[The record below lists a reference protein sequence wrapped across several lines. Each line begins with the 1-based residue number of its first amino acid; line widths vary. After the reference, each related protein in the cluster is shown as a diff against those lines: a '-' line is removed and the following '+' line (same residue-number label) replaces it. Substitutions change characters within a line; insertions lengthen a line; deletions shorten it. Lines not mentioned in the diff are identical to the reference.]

1 MELIISKEEINIEE
15 MTRNLEEFKNRKTI
29 ADQADSEKEEAKNK
43 LLESAGKDPENVMLS
58 WLQYQCHDET
68 EVIKD
73 ISQNLKIN
81 FTEAKDYIS
90 KMPDE
95 LLIEGKTIPD
105 VVKDLRLMRR
115 KLKGNSRDKM
125 SSTINH
131 LIKAYTEHLDNSLD
145 SIYWLRPFKKSV
157 RMLTPNIKMMK
168 KFYHIKDGETRQA
181 IIENLIKMWEANLEK
196 SELDYWE
203 DYNSAVIKFKTSK

>member
-1 MELIISKEEINIEE
+1 MELIISKEEINTEE
-15 MTRNLEEFKNRKTI
+15 LRRNLEEYENKKNV
-29 ADQADSEKEEAKNK
+29 AEQATNEKDEAEDK
-43 LLESAGKDPENVMLS
+43 LLESAGKNPDDITLS

-73 ISQNLKIN
+73 ISQKLKIN
-81 FTEAKDYIS
+81 FTEARDYIS

-105 VVKDLRLMRR
+105 VVKDLRHMRR
-115 KLKGNSRDKM
+115 KLKGSSRDKM

-157 RMLTPNIKMMK
+157 RMLTPDIKMMK
-168 KFYHIKDGETRQA
+168 KFHHIKDGETRQT
-181 IIENLIKMWEANLEK
+181 III
-196 SELDYWE
+196 S
-203 DYNSAVIKFKTSK
+203 SRFG